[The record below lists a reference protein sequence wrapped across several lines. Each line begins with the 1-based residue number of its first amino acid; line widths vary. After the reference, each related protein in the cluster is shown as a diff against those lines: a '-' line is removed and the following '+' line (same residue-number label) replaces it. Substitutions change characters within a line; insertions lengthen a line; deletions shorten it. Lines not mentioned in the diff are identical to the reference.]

1 MMKNSYNR
9 PQNPQMINKK
19 QGMSAWKGIAICM
32 TVILLPWALYV
43 NFHPRFESIANVP
56 VGQVQAENPHDL
68 GQRDN
73 KVPEVERTIPVK
85 RDTPIVTDTKPKKK
99 LPILSDMPVLG
110 PVPTN
115 GAQPLYNI
123 KHKGTDAI
131 FALACNYPKL
141 YYQRFV
147 GSLRKFGYEEDI
159 VLAVS
164 PEEKMKPGLYRLFI
178 AFCLLY
184 FTCLALSL
192 NLLFLIHL
200 LYLLQVSKSMLNN
213 KTLLPMVSMLIALDQ
228 ITAS

>member
-9 PQNPQMINKK
+9 PQNPQMMHKK

-56 VGQVQAENPHDL
+56 VGQVQSENPHEL

-73 KVPEVERTIPVK
+73 KVPEVERTIPIK
-85 RDTPIVTDTKPKKK
+85 KDTHVVTDTKPKKK

-115 GAQPLYNI
+115 GAQPLYDI

-164 PEEKMKPGLYRLFI
+164 PEEKMKPGLCSCSLGFNLRFSCAFTEAFFSFI
-178 AFCLLY
+178 Y
-184 FTCLALSL
+184 S
-192 NLLFLIHL
+192 
-200 LYLLQVSKSMLNN
+200 
-213 KTLLPMVSMLIALDQ
+213 
-228 ITAS
+228 